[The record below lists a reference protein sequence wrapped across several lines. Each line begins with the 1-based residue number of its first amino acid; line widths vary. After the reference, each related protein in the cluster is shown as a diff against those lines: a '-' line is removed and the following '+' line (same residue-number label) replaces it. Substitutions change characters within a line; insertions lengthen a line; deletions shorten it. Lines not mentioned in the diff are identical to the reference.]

1 MMENRNY
8 IVAIVLS
15 IAVLLGWQYF
25 VAGPRFEAERQRRLV
40 EAAQS
45 QPTPSAPAAQP
56 TTPGA
61 APGAAPVAPTLPA
74 GPTAAP
80 GAPAPMGVPMVG
92 QTREQA
98 LAAHPRVRIETPVL
112 DGSINLVGGRI
123 DDVRFKKYRETTD
136 PKSAEIVLLSPNGAA
151 DPYFADFGWLSDA
164 ANPVKVPGP
173 ETPWVQKGAGML
185 GIGQPVTLEWDN
197 GAGLVF
203 ERTVTIDDRY
213 MFQITDKVRNTS
225 DRGTTLYA
233 WSALSRWGTP
243 ATSGYYVLHEG
254 AIGVFDGTL
263 KEIGY
268 KDLKEKL
275 RIEPDKSIGGWI
287 GFVDK
292 YWAAALIP
300 DTSIKSQPRFAA
312 TPAGAGRPDV
322 YQTFMLGDGLPL
334 AAGSEVVAATRL
346 FAGAKEVA
354 AVDGYGKSF
363 NIDKFDRLID
373 WGWFYFL
380 TKPLFHLISWLHQ
393 LVGNF
398 GIAILIVTV
407 LVKAV
412 FYPLANKSYDSMS
425 KMKKVQPEM
434 KALQEAYKDD
444 RAQQQ
449 QALMELYRRE
459 KINPLAGCLPI
470 LIQIPVFFSLYKV
483 LFVTIEMRQAPFY
496 GWIHDLAAQDP
507 TTVFNLFGLIP
518 FQPPAMLMV
527 GVWPLIMGVTMFV
540 QMKLN
545 PPPPDPTQKIM
556 FDWMPVL
563 FTFML
568 ANMPAGLVIYWT
580 WNNLLSIAQQWYI
593 MAKNGVKV
601 ELWENVKSMVVRT
614 PKASG

>member
-15 IAVLLGWQYF
+15 IAVLLGWQYL

-40 EAAQS
+40 EAAQT
-45 QPTPSAPAAQP
+45 QPAPTAQP
-56 TTPGA
+56 GAPTTGA
-61 APGAAPVAPTLPA
+61 ATTAPVAPTAPS
-74 GPTAAP
+74 AAP
-80 GAPAPMGVPMVG
+80 GAPAPSATPLIGMS
-92 QTREQA
+92 REQA
-98 LAAHPRVRIETPVL
+98 LATHPRIKIDTPTL
-112 DGSINLVGGRI
+112 DGSIDLVGGRI
-123 DDVRFKKYRETTD
+123 DDVRFKKYRETID
-136 PKSAEIVLLSPNGAA
+136 PTSAEIVLLSPAGAA
-151 DPYFADFGWLSDA
+151 EPYFADFGWLSDA

-173 ETPWVQKGAGML
+173 ETPWVQKGEGSL
-185 GIGQPVTLEWDN
+185 GVDHPVTLTWDN

-203 ERTVTIDDRY
+203 ERTITIDDRY
-213 MFQITDKVRNTS
+213 MFQVTDKVKNTS
-225 DRGTTLYA
+225 DHGTTLYA

-243 ATSGYYVLHEG
+243 TTAGYYVLHEG
-254 AIGVFDGTL
+254 AIGVFDGSL
-263 KEIGY
+263 EEIKY
-268 KDLKEKL
+268 KDLKEKA
-275 RIEPDKSIGGWI
+275 RIEPTKSAGGWI

-292 YWAAALIP
+292 YWATALIP

-312 TPAGAGRPDV
+312 TAAGAGRPDV

-334 AAGSEVVAATRL
+334 AGGSEVVAATRL

-354 AVDGYGKSF
+354 TVDGYGKAFS
-363 NIDKFDRLID
+363 IDKFDRLID

-393 LVGNF
+393 MVGNF

-407 LVKAV
+407 IVKAI
-412 FYPLANKSYDSMS
+412 FYPLASKSYDSMS

-496 GWIHDLAAQDP
+496 GWIRDLAAPDP
-507 TTVFNLFGLIP
+507 TTLFNLFGLIP
-518 FQPPAMLMV
+518 FHPPQMLMV

-545 PPPPDPTQKIM
+545 PPPPDPTQKMM

-580 WNNLLSIAQQWYI
+580 WNNLLSIAQQAWI
-593 MAKNGVKV
+593 MTKNGVKV
-601 ELWENVKSMVVRT
+601 ELWENVKSMFVRA